1 MLRVASCDVLYVHL
15 QRRGTDHMLER
26 HRQTAQ
32 TFDLLLAVC
41 ESPQMLEAWSYSVF
55 QQQWLVQRLGPVV
68 GAGNMTT
75 CQATDAVEL
84 QRRNTE
90 CEGLEE
96 SPFLLPLMC
105 ALISPQF
112 KLFPVAGLLAS
123 ARRGWWAEDDTVFM
137 VDESLSSR
145 ARTGVWGVVESAPI
159 QDMGKVTVILHG
171 SDVVLIRFSVSWPK
185 IARPTNSHFMP
196 DQCRL
201 HLVHPK
207 RPEHSLVQTP
217 NTDVA
222 YLSLGL
228 PAWERRLGK
237 NLPIELRIILEGNYC
252 VSRTGPWWT
261 PILCAII
268 APGTLKLRKHIG
280 LQSLSGCGRGFW
292 SMSLGSAGFRC
303 AFYLEARYP
312 KILRLI
318 FG

>member
-1 MLRVASCDVLYVHL
+1 MC
-15 QRRGTDHMLER
+15 ER
-26 HRQTAQ
+26 
-32 TFDLLLAVC
+32 
-41 ESPQMLEAWSYSVF
+41 
-55 QQQWLVQRLGPVV
+55 
-68 GAGNMTT
+68 
-75 CQATDAVEL
+75 
-84 QRRNTE
+84 
-90 CEGLEE
+90 LEE
-96 SPFLLPLMC
+96 APFLLPLMC

-261 PILCAII
+261 PIFMRNHSSWNVEAEEALWPTIAKWLWKGILEYVPRQCRLPLC
-268 APGTLKLRKHIG
+268 
-280 LQSLSGCGRGFW
+280 
-292 SMSLGSAGFRC
+292 
-303 AFYLEARYP
+303 
-312 KILRLI
+312 ILP
-318 FG
+318 